1 MKNNKHNTLAKCLK
15 LAGRSLLLAAPLFAA
30 SSYGVGLQLM
40 PGSPNFGSAGAGH
53 AALGL
58 GAGSAWANPATM
70 VLVEDQ
76 QVGFG
81 LIAAQTDLQFD
92 TDSETDH
99 SGGNAGGEIF
109 IPSFAYTNKISDS
122 LSAGFAFVVPFGNSI
137 EYDQDWVG
145 SNVATS
151 ASMETLQAM
160 PSLAYRI
167 NEKISLGFGLT
178 VNETNIEQ
186 ELTMQM
192 NPRLPALDVAL
203 EADSIDYGWTLGGLY
218 ELNENNRFGFVYR
231 SAIESDLEGSG
242 TLGGTAY
249 DTKLN
254 WENPASLVVS
264 GVHQVAE
271 HTTLLWDI
279 GRTYY
284 SKFESTDV
292 HVEGL
297 MDLTLHR
304 NWQDANRYAI
314 GTHYQVSPNVVLQAG
329 YSLDESPVETEN
341 RNADMPLDDI
351 QRFTLGSL
359 YQVNTNTQLSLGL
372 EYADLGQPTLSGED
386 DDGLFKAPNGQYDNS
401 AVATSFSVNYQF

>member
-1 MKNNKHNTLAKCLK
+1 MKNNKSHTLRNGLK
-15 LAGRSLLLAAPLFAA
+15 RAAQSILMAAPLFALP
-30 SSYGVGLQLM
+30 SYGVGLQLM

-81 LIAAQTDLQFD
+81 LIAAKTDLQFEASD
-92 TDSETDH
+92 ETDN
-99 SGGNAGGEIF
+99 SGGNAGGDIF
-109 IPSFAYTNKISDS
+109 IPSMAYTHKINDQ

-137 EYDQDWVG
+137 EYDQDWAG

-151 ASMETLQAM
+151 ASMQTLQAM
-160 PSLAYRI
+160 PSFAYRI
-167 NEKISLGFGLT
+167 NDSISLGFGLT

-186 ELTMQM
+186 ELSMQM
-192 NPRLPALDVAL
+192 DPRLPALGVAL

-218 ELNENNRFGFVYR
+218 ELNEKNRFGFVYR

-242 TLGGTAY
+242 TLGSSAY
-249 DTKLN
+249 DTQLN
-254 WENPASLVVS
+254 WENPASIVVS
-264 GVHQVAE
+264 GVHQVSE
-271 HTTLLWDI
+271 NTTLLWDI
-279 GRTYY
+279 GRTFY
-284 SKFESTDV
+284 SEFEQTQV

-304 NWQDANRYAI
+304 NWQDANRYAV
-314 GTHYQVSPNVVLQAG
+314 GSHYQASQNITLQAG

-351 QRFTLGSL
+351 QRFTLGGL
-359 YQVNTNTQLSLGL
+359 YQVNTSTSVALGL
-372 EYADLGQPTLSGED
+372 EYADLGKPTLNGD
-386 DDGLFKAPNGQYDNS
+386 DEDGLFKAPDGQYDNS
-401 AVATSFSVNYQF
+401 AVATSFSINYQF

>member
-1 MKNNKHNTLAKCLK
+1 MKNNKLNSLRKFLMRT
-15 LAGRSLLLAAPLFAA
+15 GQSLLVATPLFALPT
-30 SSYGVGLQLM
+30 YGVGLQLM
-40 PGSPNFGSAGAGH
+40 PGSSNFGSAGAGH

-58 GAGSAWANPATM
+58 DAGSAWANPATM

-81 LIAAQTDLQFD
+81 LIAAKTDLQFESSD
-92 TDSETDH
+92 EMAN

-109 IPSFAYTNKISDS
+109 IPSAAYTHQINDE

-137 EYDQDWVG
+137 EYEQDWVG

-167 NEKISLGFGLT
+167 TDNVSLGFGLT

-186 ELTMQM
+186 ELSMRM
-192 NPRLPALDVAL
+192 NPLLPALDVAL

-218 ELNENNRFGFVYR
+218 EFNDKHRFGFVYR

-242 TLGGTAY
+242 TMAGSDY
-249 DTKLN
+249 DTQLN
-254 WENPASLVVS
+254 WENPASIVVS
-264 GVHQVAE
+264 GVHQVSDN
-271 HTTLLWDI
+271 TTLLWDI
-279 GRTYY
+279 GRTFY
-284 SKFESTDV
+284 SEFEQTQV
-292 HVEGL
+292 HVDGL

-304 NWQDANRYAI
+304 DWNDANRYAV
-314 GTHYQVSPNVVLQAG
+314 GTHYQMSESLILQAG

-351 QRFTLGSL
+351 QRFTLGGL
-359 YQVNTNTQLSLGL
+359 YKMNTQTSLGLGL
-372 EYADLGQPTLSGED
+372 EYADLGNPSLSGSEE
-386 DDGLFKAPNGQYDNS
+386 DGLFKAPNGQYDNS
-401 AVATSFSVNYQF
+401 AVATSFSINYQF